1 MPDCWLDLPL
11 GSLGWFQAHT
21 STDELRISPRPGP
34 LPVSASLQSSTVIS
48 PALKPESQA
57 SSLTTHPSCLPALHP
72 PPPISGQIH
81 HCFLLRSLSNPPT
94 LLHSN
99 HQGSTKDVHCWKA
112 TSRAITSGLFYKN
125 TYQLIAFP
133 FWSFQAIFQPE
144 ARVILLRCKSNH
156 AVPLHNCS

>member
-1 MPDCWLDLPL
+1 MPDCWLDLPF

-48 PALKPESQA
+48 PALKPETQE
-57 SSLTTHPSCLPALHP
+57 SSLTTHPSRLPALHP

-94 LLHSN
+94 LLHPN
-99 HQGSTKDVHCWKA
+99 HQGSTAERLPPGPSPLACS
-112 TSRAITSGLFYKN
+112 TRTPINSLPSLFGLSR
-125 TYQLIAFP
+125 P
-133 FWSFQAIFQPE
+133 FSKQKLE
-144 ARVILLRCKSNH
+144 
-156 AVPLHNCS
+156 

>member
-1 MPDCWLDLPL
+1 MPDCRLNLPL
-11 GSLGWFQAHT
+11 GSLGRFQAHM
-21 STDELRISPRPGP
+21 STDEFRICPRPGP
-34 LPVSASLQSSTVIS
+34 LPVSASLQSGTVIS
-48 PALKPESQA
+48 PVLKPETQE

-81 HCFLLRSLSNPPT
+81 HCFLLRSLSNLPT

-99 HQGSTKDVHCWKA
+99 HQGSTQGHTLLKA
-112 TSRAITSGLFYKN
+112 TSWAITSGLIYKN
-125 TYQLIAFP
+125 TYHLIAFP

-144 ARVILLRCKSNH
+144 ASVILLRCKSNH